1 MLAIATAIC
10 HARYGW
16 QGQAHTAADFS
27 KHAVTLLPASQLLSR
42 LVKVA
47 VSRLSVEG
55 SNIVTSKIQVLVRI
69 DRDSARV
76 RVQVRGV
83 VTGRNVQ
90 ALYVVARRAN
100 SLMPTLAL
108 ILDVSHA
115 RVAGD
120 ALEELHSCSKQGHLP
135 MRIDPLQSD
144 CRISVLYPYELQL
157 QAA

>member
-1 MLAIATAIC
+1 MNELKNKSNVRTLEAVHDPASTI
-10 HARYGW
+10 
-16 QGQAHTAADFS
+16 
-27 KHAVTLLPASQLLSR
+27 KHAVTLLPASQLMSR

-47 VSRLSVEG
+47 VSRRSVDG

-76 RVQVRGV
+76 RVQVRGA

-115 RVAGD
+115 HVAGD
-120 ALEELHSCSKQGHLP
+120 ALEELHSCSKEGHLP
-135 MRIDPLQSD
+135 ARIDPLQSD
-144 CRISVLYPYELQL
+144 CRISVLDPHELQL

>member
-1 MLAIATAIC
+1 MRTLEAVHDPASTI
-10 HARYGW
+10 
-16 QGQAHTAADFS
+16 
-27 KHAVTLLPASQLLSR
+27 KHAVTLLPTSQLLSR
-42 LVKVA
+42 LFKVV
-47 VSRLSVEG
+47 VSRLSVDG
-55 SNIVTSKIQVLVRI
+55 SNIVPSKFHVLVRI

-76 RVQVRGV
+76 RVQARGA

-115 RVAGD
+115 QVAGD
-120 ALEELHSCSKQGHLP
+120 ALEELHNCSKVGHLP
-135 MRIDPLQSD
+135 IRIDPLQTD
-144 CRISVLYPYELQL
+144 CRISVLDPYEEQR